1 MSILIVLTF
10 DDPDEAG
17 KVRATI
23 RSGEKHGLIK
33 LDDSAIVVKDEDG
46 QVHIKNELDRGV
58 KVGIAGG
65 GLLGLWIGGFIF
77 GGPIGAMLL
86 GAAGGAL
93 IGSSTDKGLQKKFV
107 QEVSEAIKP
116 NTSALFFIVRDTNPN
131 AVVAHLR
138 PYKGE
143 VYYASLDPEEEATL
157 RRILKT
163 EIKFKPP
170 E

>member
-10 DDPDEAG
+10 DNPDEAG
-17 KVRATI
+17 KVRATL
-23 RSGEKHGLIK
+23 RSGEKHNLFK

-93 IGSSTDKGLQKKFV
+93 VGASTDKGLQKKFV

-116 NTSALFFIVRDTNPN
+116 NSSALFFIMRDSNPDMVI
-131 AVVAHLR
+131 AALK

-143 VYYASLDPEEEATL
+143 VYYAALDTEEEANL

-163 EIKFKPP
+163 EIK
-170 E
+170 